1 MSVVSLKKR
10 FFLFV
15 FLSVC
20 LFVSLFVGV
29 GVCRGG
35 GGGVGK
41 YYLAL
46 FEALGIFGLNPIT
59 DPGHFKSTLEKKQEK
74 NIVFAVV

>member
-35 GGGVGK
+35 GGGGVGK

-46 FEALGIFGLNPIT
+46 LEALGIFWP
-59 DPGHFKSTLEKKQEK
+59 PSHH
-74 NIVFAVV
+74 

>member
-20 LFVSLFVGV
+20 LLVSLFVGV

-35 GGGVGK
+35 GVGK

-46 FEALGIFGLNPIT
+46 FGLHPIT

>member
-29 GVCRGG
+29 GACR

-46 FEALGIFGLNPIT
+46 FEALGIFWP
-59 DPGHFKSTLEKKQEK
+59 PSHH
-74 NIVFAVV
+74 

>member
-46 FEALGIFGLNPIT
+46 FEALGIFWP
-59 DPGHFKSTLEKKQEK
+59 PSHH
-74 NIVFAVV
+74 